1 MGYYLYLPAA
11 LIDHDLTLRTTIKR
25 SFGREVPDWAGVNRV
40 PDTDRLFIKYPIGEA
55 VLLEKRESLEL
66 VHDNNDQEYC
76 LADTRGVIDEIAIA
90 WGEESL
96 GL

>member
-40 PDTDRLFIKYPIGEA
+40 PDTDRLFIKYPIGKA
-55 VLLEKRESLEL
+55 ILLIPFFVVAQALACRGSSRTDSRPCTTTSLL
-66 VHDNNDQEYC
+66 W
-76 LADTRGVIDEIAIA
+76 RP
-90 WGEESL
+90 
-96 GL
+96 